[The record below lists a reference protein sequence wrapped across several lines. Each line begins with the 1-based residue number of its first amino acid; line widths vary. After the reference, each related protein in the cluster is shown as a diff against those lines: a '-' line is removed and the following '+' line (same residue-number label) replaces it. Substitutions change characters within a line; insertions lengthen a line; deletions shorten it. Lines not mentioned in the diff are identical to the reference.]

1 MSTNAQYPTGIHYS
15 PSKWRSGEKEHLQAG
30 SVATKDQLSFVSR
43 RDRHADQ
50 ISVLPNGASQKSN
63 HSVRSILLS
72 KKGLNITVLSSFKR
86 INELWSVPAMNRM
99 LSFIFSILGRW
110 QILGCVNEKWDSC
123 RYVVFYIML
132 IGNVLN
138 YVGWDNP
145 FS

>member
-86 INELWSVPAMNRM
+86 INELWSVPAMNRVCCHLFSPYLGDDKFWVASMKNGTLVDM
-99 LSFIFSILGRW
+99 LSSILC
-110 QILGCVNEKWDSC
+110 LSELS
-123 RYVVFYIML
+123 
-132 IGNVLN
+132 
-138 YVGWDNP
+138 
-145 FS
+145 